1 MPNFVSSA
9 ILRARR
15 TVRTREAQCPNCNQ
29 PIFCDEDT
37 AVFDSH
43 GFESYRLICWFCQT
57 SFDGIVDPFD
67 EALLLS
73 ARGGRADRLRHSA

>member
-1 MPNFVSSA
+1 MPNSVSSA
-9 ILRARR
+9 KIRARR

-37 AVFDSH
+37 AGFDSH
-43 GFESYRLICWFCQT
+43 GFESYQLDCGFCQT

-67 EALLLS
+67 EALLLTAKES
-73 ARGGRADRLRHSA
+73 HPNRPRHP